1 MRFAIVENE
10 IVTNVAEGLMPLAAN
25 WHEIQTDVPVAIG
38 DKFDGQAFYDEK
50 GNMRMSHVQSQ
61 IKSQVDQAHLQ
72 ITDLESAF
80 DALMGGVS
88 VALGL

>member
-38 DKFDGQAFYDEK
+38 DKFDG
-50 GNMRMSHVQSQ
+50 
-61 IKSQVDQAHLQ
+61 
-72 ITDLESAF
+72 
-80 DALMGGVS
+80 
-88 VALGL
+88 